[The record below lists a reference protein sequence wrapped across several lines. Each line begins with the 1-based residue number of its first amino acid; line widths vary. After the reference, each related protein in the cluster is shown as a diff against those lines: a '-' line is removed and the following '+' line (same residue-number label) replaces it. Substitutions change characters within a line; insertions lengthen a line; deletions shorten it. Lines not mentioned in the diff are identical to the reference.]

1 MESPIDY
8 ASIEESLGY
17 PITFEDDQDC
27 YKFSII
33 EDTFSE
39 QQADE
44 LIAYLNT
51 FECFHASK
59 EQAFKPKD
67 PLAGTRV
74 GPISSDD
81 FERRFY
87 LQEGY
92 PLDFKVIGY
101 YWLNNYNRIGL
112 NQEAILKRKI
122 KNTLKW
128 FPTAE
133 REKVLQMI
141 LDLFHE
147 NIDQN
152 KE

>member
-1 MESPIDY
+1 MTRSKRKPDFWEEYGLEPWPGRYFVGAVVEGFRYKDSSFKVKMKMSMKDSIDY

-17 PITFEDDQDC
+17 LTFEDDEDWN
-27 YKFSII
+27 KFSII
-33 EDTFSE
+33 EELTFSE

-44 LIAYLNT
+44 LIAYLNS

-67 PLAGTRV
+67 PLNWYESMI
-74 GPISSDD
+74 PISSDD

-101 YWLNNYNRIGL
+101 LL
-112 NQEAILKRKI
+112 VK
-122 KNTLKW
+122 
-128 FPTAE
+128 
-133 REKVLQMI
+133 
-141 LDLFHE
+141 
-147 NIDQN
+147 
-152 KE
+152 